1 MAYNFRVR
9 TTAVILLACLSL
21 FGGRALAAQG
31 SVNYQARIV
40 HDDRSNISYVD
51 GHIDLGSQSYEELIG
66 QSYSFNWRSLP
77 AQMLSTTSAL
87 PAIWADGEHTAQR
100 LGEAFPRYDSPLLR
114 HFIVGRVIADPGTL
128 EAGDTFLD
136 GQLEIGSTEISE
148 DAFEIIAAYRGSPLV
163 VFGKLQQS
171 NGHTVAGDFGVL
183 DVHGELY
190 QYFMDEIDYSPQQ
203 LAVMPSLPEFVPEQY
218 VSFKAGTEQVPIKP
232 VKDWLVFQARLPS
245 GRPLNLVFDS
255 GAEQMIIDDQVLQL
269 DAGLHAQGNIKVGG
283 ALENENMQLYNGF
296 SFEVGGVSFKNMP
309 VIGTQLTTLGYG
321 ADMRIHGI
329 VGNEILQ
336 LCQLDLDLDRGMM
349 TLKPPGS
356 GERPSGQE
364 LALTFIR
371 DLPHV
376 EAEVNASG
384 PSLLLLDTGQ
394 RAPLSMNLDWVE
406 EKQLTDSL
414 KMNGFLGDVTGGF
427 APRYILEELDINL
440 AGRDYPTK
448 VVDAGYE
455 RSYEFSGRSV
465 VGAIGFPMLSS
476 HFGGIT
482 FDYSQQKIY
491 LRNPGTNLNF
501 TGNDEAWDPLTRFT
515 YVASANGPDDGSK
528 ALAAGDAD
536 PFESIEQ
543 TDPRRPG
550 LLRDGD
556 RRKPRD
562 ERNEQDWVDKVKAVH
577 DPLHLL
583 RQGQYGDGPIEY
595 WNDEDGN
602 SNKDGGAA
610 RIRLQGENARTDQA
624 RPLTADPAQDSSNPA
639 LAGKLRM
646 DDAVGPQQTPLEF
659 RNLDFSTR
667 LQVLRNVRSLFK
679 YMQNTAW
686 MIRSWNPGP
695 ADANSVPV
703 LPRRSEFDYSQ
714 SALQFQQ
721 PSH

>member
-1 MAYNFRVR
+1 M
-9 TTAVILLACLSL
+9 LACLFL
-21 FGGRALAAQG
+21 CGGQALAAEG
-31 SVNYQARIV
+31 SVIYRARIV
-40 HDDRSNISYVD
+40 HDDRANISYVD

-77 AQMLSTTSAL
+77 AQMLSTRSAL
-87 PAIWADGEHTAQR
+87 PAVWSDGEHTAQR

-114 HFIVGRVIADPGTL
+114 HFIVGRVIANPGTL
-128 EAGDTFLD
+128 KAGDSFLD
-136 GQLEIGSTEISE
+136 GQLEIGSTETGE
-148 DAFEIIAAYRGSPLV
+148 DSFEIIAAYRGSPLV
-163 VFGKLQQS
+163 VFGKLQQRA
-171 NGHTVAGDFGVL
+171 GHTVAGDFGVL

-203 LAVMPSLPEFVPEQY
+203 LAVLPSLPQFDPSEY

-232 VKDWLVFQARLPS
+232 VKDWLVFQASLPN

-269 DAGLHAQGNIKVGG
+269 DAGLHSQGNIKVGG

-296 SFEVGGVSFKNMP
+296 SFEVGGVSFRNMP

-321 ADMRIHGI
+321 ADLRIHGI

-336 LCQLDLDLDRGMM
+336 LCRLDLDLDRGLMS
-349 TLKPPGS
+349 LNPPGS

-376 EAEVNASG
+376 EADVNASG

-406 EKQLTDSL
+406 EKQLSDDL

-448 VVDAGYE
+448 IVDAGYE
-455 RSYEFSGRSV
+455 RSYDFSGRSV

-491 LRNPGTNLNF
+491 LRNPGTDLNF
-501 TGNDEAWDPLTRFT
+501 TGNDEAWDPLTRFS
-515 YVASANGPDDGSK
+515 YLASADKPDDGSK

-536 PFESIEQ
+536 PFESMEQ
-543 TDPRRPG
+543 SDPRRPS

-556 RRKPRD
+556 ARKPRD
-562 ERNEQDWVDKVKAVH
+562 ERSAQAWVDKVKSVH

-595 WNDEDGN
+595 WNDDEQEND
-602 SNKDGGAA
+602 KDAGSA
-610 RIRLQGENARTDQA
+610 RIRLPGDSSSAGQDL
-624 RPLTADPAQDSSNPA
+624 LTPDSPEQDSSNPA
-639 LAGKLRM
+639 LAGKLRQ
-646 DDAVGPQQTPLEF
+646 DGTIGPTQTPLEF
-659 RNLDFSTR
+659 RNLDFATR
-667 LQVLRNVRSLFK
+667 LQVLRNVRIMFK

-686 MIRSWNPGP
+686 MLRSWKSAPGTEG
-695 ADANSVPV
+695 ASTE
-703 LPRRSEFDYSQ
+703 LPRRSRFDYSQ
-714 SALQFQQ
+714 SPLEFEQ
-721 PSH
+721 PSQ